1 MREATSTKPGEAHA
15 SIAPE
20 ELWRDAVEHLRRGD
34 AVLGRIIHSLGPC
47 GLKPRPG
54 GFPALMD
61 IITAQQVS
69 KYAAD
74 SIRRRLRAAFGDP
87 PEVGRVAAARPQRL
101 RGCGLSGAKAKYIRG
116 LARAIVAG
124 RLDFDHL
131 HAQQDAAAIERLVA
145 IDGIGR
151 WTAEIYLMFVLTRPD
166 IFPIGD
172 GALRNAIA
180 EHYSLRKSASLRR
193 YEKIAAS
200 WAPYRTVASWY
211 LYAWINRARAEKRT
225 AKGAPVKDGPMV

>member
-1 MREATSTKPGEAHA
+1 MTEATHA
-15 SIAPE
+15 GP
-20 ELWRDAVEHLRRGD
+20 LPDPWRDAVEHLARSD
-34 AVLGRIIHSLGPC
+34 AVLARIIAAVGPC
-47 GLKPRPG
+47 ELKPRAG

-61 IITAQQVS
+61 IVAAQQVS

-74 SIRRRLRAAFGDP
+74 SIRRRLRKSFGDP
-87 PEVGRVAAARPQRL
+87 PDAAKVAAARLRRL

-116 LARAIVAG
+116 IAREAVSG

-131 HAQQDAAAIERLVA
+131 HAQHDAAAIERLLA
-145 IDGIGR
+145 LDGIGR

-172 GALRNAIA
+172 GALRNAIC
-180 EHYSLRKSASLRR
+180 EHYALRRTVSLRR
-193 YEKIAAS
+193 FENIAQA

-211 LYAWINRARAEKRT
+211 LYAWINRRRAEKRA
-225 AKGAPVKDGPMV
+225 AKGAAAKDGPMV